1 MTSRRSKREIRRYL
15 LCCSACCLW
24 LAACSREQEASQ
36 TRELAVDLSRPDV
49 PLVMFHRY
57 PFYPPPGVEPPC
69 GPIVGVWPDGRIVRV
84 ASEETI
90 GESYV
95 EGKLTAEQ
103 LQQLLRFIATHERL
117 LKLEGGDVIE
127 DAASEDLGI
136 RLKKHRVSYGETVGH
151 HAQVQHNADM
161 AQLRQYLMSIE
172 ITDPRPCGAPW
183 TVPPDDWYE

>member
-1 MTSRRSKREIRRYL
+1 MTSGRSEREIRRYL

-24 LAACSREQEASQ
+24 LAACSRVQEASQ
-36 TRELAVDLSRPDV
+36 NRELAVDLSRTDV

-57 PFYPPPGVEPPC
+57 PFYPPPGIEPPC
-69 GPIVGVWPDGRIVRV
+69 GPVVGVWPDGRIVRV

-103 LQQLLRFIATHERL
+103 LQQLLKFIATHERL
-117 LKLEGGDVIE
+117 LKLEEGGVIE
-127 DAASEDLGI
+127 DAASERLGI
-136 RLKKHRVSYGETVGH
+136 RLKNHCISYEETTGEY
-151 HAQVQHNADM
+151 AQLQHNPDM
-161 AQLRQYLMSIE
+161 AQLRQYLMSIG
-172 ITDPRPCGAPW
+172 ITEPRPCGAPW